1 MSTEETQEELNEE
14 DIEESTRDADTPPE
28 EVVEEEV
35 VEEEIVDTP
44 TYLRMLLEKARAA
57 SPQLCRLVASVK
69 NEALVTMAEG
79 LEEATDALLE
89 ENAKDLEAFDA
100 NNGQEAMADRLRLT
114 PERIQ
119 EMADGLRQIA
129 KLRDPVG
136 QSSGMLERPNGMKVG
151 RVRVPIGVIG
161 IIYESRPNVTADA
174 AALCLKSGNVCV
186 LRGGSEAI
194 HSNMAIARVLS
205 EAAQKAGIPEGAIS
219 LVERT
224 EREAVLEL
232 LKQDRFVDLIIPRGG
247 ESLMQ
252 LVTEHSTIPVIK
264 HDKGVCHTYIDA
276 DADLKM
282 AEAISVNAKVQR
294 PSTCNAMETLL
305 VHHNVARTFLPK
317 LGKALTEA
325 NVEMRGCEKTR
336 QYIPEAHV
344 ATEEDYGQEF
354 LALTLAVKVVKDM
367 DEAMNH
373 IQTYGSRHTEVIV
386 TKDYGRAMRFLQE
399 VDAGAV
405 MVNASSRLNDGYQF
419 GLGAEI
425 GISTTRIHA
434 RGPMG
439 LEDLTCSKYV
449 VYGSGQ
455 LRE

>member
-1 MSTEETQEELNEE
+1 MNQEELNEE
-14 DIEESTRDADTPPE
+14 SVQAATVDPDTPPE
-28 EVVEEEV
+28 DGVEEEV
-35 VEEEIVDTP
+35 VDTP
-44 TYLRMLLEKARAA
+44 TYLRTLLERARSAA
-57 SPQLCRLVASVK
+57 PQLSRLSASVK
-69 NEALVTMAEG
+69 NEALVAMAEG

-89 ENAKDLEAFDA
+89 DNAKDLEAFDA
-100 NNGQEAMADRLRLT
+100 SNGREAMADRLRLT
-114 PERIQ
+114 PERVR
-119 EMADGLRQIA
+119 EMADGLRQISR
-129 KLRDPVG
+129 LRDPVG
-136 QSSGMLERPNGMKVG
+136 QSSGMQERPNGMKVG
-151 RVRVPIGVIG
+151 RIRVPIGVIG

-194 HSNMAIARVLS
+194 YSNMAIARVLS
-205 EAAQKAGIPEGAIS
+205 EAAQKAGLPEGAIS

-232 LKQDRFVDLIIPRGG
+232 LKQDPFIDLIIPRGG
-247 ESLMQ
+247 ESLMK

-276 DADLKM
+276 DADLAM

-305 VHHNVARTFLPK
+305 VHQGIARTFLPK
-317 LGKALTEA
+317 LGKAMVEA
-325 NVEMRGCEKTR
+325 DVEIRGCEKTR
-336 QYIPEAHV
+336 QYIPEAQS
-344 ATEEDYGQEF
+344 AAEEDYGREF
-354 LALTLAVKVVKDM
+354 LSLTLAVKVVKDM
-367 DEAMNH
+367 DEAMTH
-373 IQTYGSRHTEVIV
+373 IRTYGSRHTEVIV

-405 MVNASSRLNDGYQF
+405 MINASSRLNDGYQF

>member
-1 MSTEETQEELNEE
+1 MQEELKEE
-14 DIEESTRDADTPPE
+14 SKIEEAE
-28 EVVEEEV
+28 EVEKSPEDVEASQEEV

-44 TYLRMLLEKARAA
+44 TYLRTLLERARDAA
-57 SPQLCRLVASVK
+57 PQLSRLAASVK
-69 NEALVTMAEG
+69 NEALVAMAEG
-79 LEEATDALLE
+79 LEEATDSLLE
-89 ENAKDLEAFDA
+89 ENEKDLEAFDA
-100 NNGQEAMADRLRLT
+100 KNGREAMADRLRLT
-114 PERIQ
+114 PERIRD
-119 EMADGLRQIA
+119 MADGLRQIA
-129 KLRDPVG
+129 RLRDPVG
-136 QSSGMLERPNGMKVG
+136 QSSGMQERPNGMKVG

-205 EAAQKAGIPEGAIS
+205 EAGQKAGIPEGVIS

-232 LKQDRFVDLIIPRGG
+232 LKQDQFIDLIIPRGG
-247 ESLMQ
+247 ESLMK

-264 HDKGVCHTYIDA
+264 HDKGVCHTYIDS
-276 DADLKM
+276 DADLEM
-282 AEAISVNAKVQR
+282 AEAISVNAKIQR

-305 VHHNVARTFLPK
+305 VHQGIARNLLPK
-317 LGKALTEA
+317 LGKALAEA
-325 NVEMRGCEKTR
+325 EVEIRGCDKTR
-336 QYIPEAHV
+336 QYLPEAQS

-354 LALTLAVKVVKDM
+354 LSLTLAVKVVKDM
-367 DEAMNH
+367 DEAMSH
-373 IQTYGSRHTEVIV
+373 IRTHGSRHTEVIV
-386 TKDYGRAMRFLQE
+386 TKDYGRAIRFLQE

>member
-1 MSTEETQEELNEE
+1 MNAEETQDDLNEE
-14 DIEESTRDADTPPE
+14 RIQAATTEADTSQ
-28 EVVEEEV
+28 
-35 VEEEIVDTP
+35 EEIVEQEAVDTP
-44 TYLRMLLEKARAA
+44 TYLRALLERARTAVPPLSRLQA
-57 SPQLCRLVASVK
+57 SAK
-69 NEALVTMAEG
+69 NEALVAMAKG
-79 LEEATDALLE
+79 LEEATDSLLE
-89 ENAKDLEAFDA
+89 ENAKDLEAFDTS
-100 NNGQEAMADRLRLT
+100 NGREAMADRLRLT
-114 PERIQ
+114 SERIR
-119 EMADGLRQIA
+119 EMAEGLRQIA

-136 QSSGMLERPNGMKVG
+136 QSSGMQERPNGMKVG
-151 RVRVPIGVIG
+151 RIRVPIGVIG

-205 EAAQKAGIPEGAIS
+205 EAGEKAGIPEGAIS

-232 LKQDRFVDLIIPRGG
+232 LKQDEFIDLIIPRGG
-247 ESLMQ
+247 ESLMK

-305 VHHNVARTFLPK
+305 VHNNIARTFLPK

-325 NVEMRGCEKTR
+325 DVEIRGCDKTR
-336 QYIPEAHV
+336 QYLPEAQS

-354 LALTLAVKVVKDM
+354 LSLTLAVKVVKDM
-367 DEAMNH
+367 DEAMTH

-405 MVNASSRLNDGYQF
+405 MVNVSSRLNDGYQF

>member
-14 DIEESTRDADTPPE
+14 DIEESTADADTPPE

-35 VEEEIVDTP
+35 VEEEIIDTP

-136 QSSGMLERPNGMKVG
+136 QSSGMRERPNGMKVG

-305 VHHNVARTFLPK
+305 VHHNIARTFLPK

-367 DEAMNH
+367 DEAMDH
-373 IQTYGSRHTEVIV
+373 IRTYGSRHTEVIV

>member
-14 DIEESTRDADTPPE
+14 DIEESTADADTPPE

-35 VEEEIVDTP
+35 VEEEIIDTP

-305 VHHNVARTFLPK
+305 VHHNIARTFLPK